1 MMKSILL
8 ATAASLAISGSAI
21 AQDADADTVVAT
33 VNGTEITLGQ
43 LIISRAQLPQ
53 QYLQLPDDVLYDGLL
68 DQLIQQQL
76 LADTVESTPR
86 HVALALVLEERSLLA
101 GQAIEDV
108 SLEAV
113 TDEAIA
119 AIYESRFGAAE
130 PEPEFDASHI
140 LVETEEEAIAI
151 IARLESGAD
160 FATTAQEVST
170 GPSGPSGGALGWFG
184 MGMMVPEFEAAVVD
198 MEIGA
203 ISAPVQTQF
212 GWHVIKL
219 NDTREKPAPDID
231 TVRSELASE
240 IQEQAITETID
251 SLLETAEILRPE
263 GIEIDPAVLQNI
275 DLLKD

>member
-43 LIISRAQLPQ
+43 LIVSRAQLPQ

-251 SLLETAEILRPE
+251 SLLETAEIVRPE

>member
-43 LIISRAQLPQ
+43 LIVSRAQLPQ

-231 TVRSELASE
+231 TV
-240 IQEQAITETID
+240 
-251 SLLETAEILRPE
+251 
-263 GIEIDPAVLQNI
+263 V
-275 DLLKD
+275 

>member
-43 LIISRAQLPQ
+43 LIVSRAQLPQ

-219 NDTREKPAPDID
+219 NNTREKPAPDID

-251 SLLETAEILRPE
+251 SLLETAEIVRPE

>member
-251 SLLETAEILRPE
+251 SLLETAEIVRPE

>member
-43 LIISRAQLPQ
+43 LIVSRAQLPQ

-101 GQAIEDV
+101 GQAIEEV

-119 AIYESRFGAAE
+119 ALYESRFGTAE

-140 LVETEEEAIAI
+140 LVETEEEAIAVV
-151 IARLESGAD
+151 ARLESGAD

-198 MEIGA
+198 MEVGA

-240 IQEQAITETID
+240 IQEQAITEAID
-251 SLLETAEILRPE
+251 SLLETAEIVRPE